1 MKLKFNKRTLDKCT
15 DKKSEAFPIIDYDD
29 CNIEKKASEIERSIS
44 NQTISRARSAAV
56 KLAEDV
62 EGGDEADKAEAHN
75 KDDGG
80 ADLQSGG
87 VIGVEPEHI
96 DSGTGG
102 RDSGAAQGHAEKSR
116 PGCRGRRC
124 LVRRALAATG
134 GVRRRTTMGGGAST
148 IQI

>member
-1 MKLKFNKRTLDKCT
+1 MKLRFNKRTLDKCT
-15 DKKSEAFPIIDYDD
+15 DKKSEAFPI
-29 CNIEKKASEIERSIS
+29 
-44 NQTISRARSAAV
+44 RARSAAV

-62 EGGDEADKAEAHN
+62 KGGDEADKAEAHN

-96 DSGTGG
+96 ASGTGG

-134 GVRRRTTMGGGAST
+134 GVRRRTTTGGGALT

>member
-1 MKLKFNKRTLDKCT
+1 MAEPCAQYALGHLQGQIC
-15 DKKSEAFPIIDYDD
+15 S
-29 CNIEKKASEIERSIS
+29 
-44 NQTISRARSAAV
+44 V

-62 EGGDEADKAEAHN
+62 EGGDEADKADAHN

-96 DSGTGG
+96 ASGTGG

-116 PGCRGRRC
+116 SGCRGRRC
-124 LVRRALAATG
+124 LDTIVALCCRGLVVSQAAG
-134 GVRRRTTMGGGAST
+134 ESIIAST
-148 IQI
+148 FKFQI